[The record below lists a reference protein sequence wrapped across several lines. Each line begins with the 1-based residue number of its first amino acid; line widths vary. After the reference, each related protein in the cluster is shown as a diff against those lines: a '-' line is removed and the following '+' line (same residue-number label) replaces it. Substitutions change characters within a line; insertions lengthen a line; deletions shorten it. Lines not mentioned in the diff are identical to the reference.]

1 MEKNRVT
8 ALKLPPTQ
16 CDQFLTMWPETVTV
30 YDNNSI
36 LILIF
41 RLVLM
46 FQYEAVA
53 YLGEHSVRVFKN
65 KVLRRKFWLA
75 EELTED

>member
-1 MEKNRVT
+1 M
-8 ALKLPPTQ
+8 Q

-30 YDNNSI
+30 HDNNSI

-53 YLGEHSVRVFKN
+53 YLGEYSLRVFKN
-65 KVLRRKFWLA
+65 KVLQRKFWLA
-75 EELTED
+75 EELTKD